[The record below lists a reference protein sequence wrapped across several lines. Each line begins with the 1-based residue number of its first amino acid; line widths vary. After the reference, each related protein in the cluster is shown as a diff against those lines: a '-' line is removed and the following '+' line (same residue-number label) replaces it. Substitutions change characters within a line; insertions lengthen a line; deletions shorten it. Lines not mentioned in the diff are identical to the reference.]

1 MTHLLRSAPPDRP
14 ARPARAGVP
23 DHGERASVYLH
34 GGQVTV
40 ASEPTAITTVLG
52 SCVAVCL
59 YDPVARL
66 GGMNHFLLPHHV
78 ERERSP
84 RFGTVAVPALVDS
97 LLQAGARRPGL
108 KAKVFGG
115 AAMWQATE
123 GLLAVGARNIELAD
137 AALQELAIPVIGK
150 DVGGVQSRKIIYN
163 TGDGSVLLRRHST
176 LAGGQRPGE
185 T

>member
-1 MTHLLRSAPPDRP
+1 MTDPLRRDPPPRAA
-14 ARPARAGVP
+14 ARSTP

-78 ERERSP
+78 ERERSA
-84 RFGTVAVPALVDS
+84 RFGTVAVPQLVDA
-97 LLQAGARRPGL
+97 LLAAGARRPAL

-115 AAMWQATE
+115 SSVLNAFRHRNLGDENVTLALR
-123 GLLAVGARNIELAD
+123 LLEEAGVELV
-137 AALQELAIPVIGK
+137 EK
-150 DVGGVQSRKIIYN
+150 DVGGSRGRKLIFH
-163 TGDGSVLLRRHST
+163 TDDGTAWVRAL
-176 LAGGQRPGE
+176 
-185 T
+185 

>member
-1 MTHLLRSAPPDRP
+1 MSEPLPRAPTPAP
-14 ARPARAGVP
+14 ARTVKP
-23 DHGERASVYLH
+23 DHGERSSVYLH
-34 GGQVTV
+34 GGQLAV
-40 ASEPTAITTVLG
+40 ATEPTAITTVLG

-59 YDPVARL
+59 WDAAAAV

-115 AAMWQATE
+115 SSVLTAFRHRNLGDENAALALR
-123 GLLAVGARNIELAD
+123 LLAEA
-137 AALQELAIPVIGK
+137 
-150 DVGGVQSRKIIYN
+150 GVEVVEQDLGDQRGRKLIFH
-163 TGDGSVLLRRHST
+163 TDDGTAWVRH
-176 LAGGQRPGE
+176 L
-185 T
+185 